1 MCLYTFPFFAH
12 FLFDFV
18 YAYVPPKL
26 QYKYNYFFV
35 FLFFAA
41 TYVQRGVDDDD
52 ALSTKEEEKP
62 DRDLLTDFQQ
72 TKLTHFF
79 RHVLDMNHDDVISAA
94 DFVALNQVGQK

>member
-1 MCLYTFPFFAH
+1 MYMWHLNYSTSTIIFFS
-12 FLFDFV
+12 
-18 YAYVPPKL
+18 
-26 QYKYNYFFV
+26 
-35 FLFFAA
+35 AA

-62 DRDLLTDFQQ
+62 DRDLLTDFQK

-94 DFVALNQVGQK
+94 DFVALNQVRA